1 MGKLFLDTRCCWF
14 LGVAEA
20 DPNEIPLD
28 DDDSEAQ
35 ENGGLPDDVDELE
48 STLKS
53 SVTDPDEIVLCEDE
67 DEDEG

>member
-1 MGKLFLDTRCCWF
+1 
-14 LGVAEA
+14 
-20 DPNEIPLD
+20 
-28 DDDSEAQ
+28 
-35 ENGGLPDDVDELE
+35 LPDDVDELE